1 MRTRDNQ
8 KHSSPRESSRQGRP
22 SRVVVVLWVG
32 AIIVLT
38 ALLLQAGPNVDSLEA
53 SLSVSA
59 MPHGASGA
67 DWRQVFP
74 PSIIITLVL
83 LVILSAFFSSSETA
97 FMSIPKPRIRGL
109 REEGGLTGW
118 LVANMLEH
126 PGSFLTTVLV
136 GNTIVNIT
144 IGVVLGTRMKDL
156 MESVFLAPPALA
168 YTVAAFAG
176 TGVLVLLGDIIP
188 KVIAV
193 RTHEPY
199 ARATVF
205 PLLLADRLLAPLRN
219 AMLWITDQLFRVTR
233 FHELHAAPYI
243 TDDELAAMLAR
254 TGHDD
259 KVEDE
264 GRQMIRR
271 ILEFHD
277 VQLREILVPR
287 PDVIALPEDATVAE
301 AIQVY
306 HEHEYSRL
314 PVYKDDLDHIT
325 GILFAKDLIPPLTRG
340 DNERRIK
347 TLARPPH
354 FVPETMSVQRFIKDV
369 QRLRSHLAI
378 VVDEYGGTEG
388 IVTLHDAVEQ
398 IVGAIRDEFDEE
410 QKPYEQIAEGVYR
423 VAGGFA
429 LDDLE
434 ELTGVE
440 LGETEHQ
447 TVAGFLMDRTEKM
460 PQVGDRIE
468 HAGITFLVEQ
478 VQGKRAS
485 LVHIDCGRIEPA
497 QRPPAEDAQ

>member
-1 MRTRDNQ
+1 MHTRDQ
-8 KHSSPRESSRQGRP
+8 KKPSVPRDDSGQGRP
-22 SRVVVVLWVG
+22 SRAILVLWIG
-32 AIIVLT
+32 SALVLL
-38 ALLLQAGPNVDSLEA
+38 ALVFAQAGPDARSLEA
-53 SLSVSA
+53 SLSVS
-59 MPHGASGA
+59 PASGA
-67 DWRQVFP
+67 PVGDWQAVFP
-74 PSIIITLVL
+74 PSIIVTLVL
-83 LVILSAFFSSSETA
+83 LVCLSAFFSSSETA
-97 FMSIPKPRIRGL
+97 FMAIPKPRLRAL
-109 REEGGLTGW
+109 REDGGLSGY
-118 LVANMLEH
+118 LIARMLDH

-136 GNTIVNIT
+136 GNTVVNIT
-144 IGVVLGTRMKDL
+144 IGVVLGTRVKDL
-156 MESVFLAPPALA
+156 MESVFLAPPAVA
-168 YTVAAFAG
+168 YAVAALAG
-176 TGVLVLLGDIIP
+176 TGVLVILGDIIP
-188 KVIAV
+188 KIIAV

-205 PLLLADRLLAPLRN
+205 PLLLIDRLLAPLRN
-219 AMLWITDQLFRVTR
+219 GMLWITDQLFRVTR

-243 TDDELAAMLAR
+243 TDDELASMLAR

-264 GRQMIRR
+264 GRQIIRR

-314 PVYKDDLDHIT
+314 PVFKDDLDHIT

-340 DNERRIK
+340 DADRKVK

-369 QRLRSHLAI
+369 QRLRSHLAV

-410 QKPYEQIAEGVYR
+410 QKPYEQLGDSVYR

-434 ELTGVE
+434 ELAGVD

-447 TVAGFLMDRTEKM
+447 TVAGFLMDLTEKM
-460 PQVGDRIE
+460 PQVGDHIE
-468 HAGITFLVEQ
+468 FAGITFFVEE

-485 LVHIDCGRIEPA
+485 RVRIDCSRIDMGQLPKE
-497 QRPPAEDAQ
+497 EDAS